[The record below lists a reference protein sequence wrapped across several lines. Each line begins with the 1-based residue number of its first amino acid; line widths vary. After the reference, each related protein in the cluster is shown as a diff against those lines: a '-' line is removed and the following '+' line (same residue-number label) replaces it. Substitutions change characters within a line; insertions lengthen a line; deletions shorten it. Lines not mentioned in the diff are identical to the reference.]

1 MPNTVLDPFSTV
13 KDFFASGLGR
23 ELALQMGQLNAIV
36 ICLDIDDEANEKTA
50 ELVKEAGG
58 IAFA

>member
-1 MPNTVLDPFSTV
+1 
-13 KDFFASGLGR
+13 
-23 ELALQMGQLNAIV
+23 MGQLNAIV
-36 ICLDIDDEANEKTA
+36 VCLDVDDEANEKTA